1 MSFAKLFEQLGPSS
15 EPSALTAFAS
25 GKVERLAEN
34 RTDDSL
40 NAALKDERCRHYALS
55 GSQLVLKHDDNIL
68 DPLFAHYEL
77 AELDPDY
84 GRAILL
90 GTREGGEPIV
100 ALPVNA
106 PVEVL
111 ERQFRLTDARSLYRE
126 HLLAEDLLG
135 EFALA
140 LSLSNWN
147 NTNQFCGK
155 CGGKMQMRIGGYRR
169 ECESCQHLI
178 FPRTDPVVIMLTV
191 DLEND
196 RCLLG
201 RGAHFAANM
210 YSCLAGF
217 VEPGETLED
226 AVRRE
231 TREESSIEVGQV
243 KYYASQP
250 WPMPHTLM
258 IGCFALATSHSI
270 SRDEQELEDCRW
282 FSRQEVRDM
291 LLSDRDEGPKG
302 PHKGAIAYRLM
313 YDWAFWEEAA

>member
-1 MSFAKLFEQLGPSS
+1 MSFATLFESLGPSS
-15 EPSALTAFAS
+15 EPSALTAFAG
-25 GKVERLAEN
+25 GKIERFAEN
-34 RTDDSL
+34 RTEDSL
-40 NAALKDERCRHYALS
+40 NTALKDERCRHYALS

-84 GRAILL
+84 SRAILL

-100 ALPVNA
+100 AVPVNA
-106 PVEVL
+106 PVEFL
-111 ERQFRLTDARSLYRE
+111 ERQFRLTDARALYRE
-126 HLLAEDLLG
+126 HLLAEELLG
-135 EFALA
+135 EIALG
-140 LSLSNWN
+140 LSLANWSNS
-147 NTNQFCGK
+147 NQFCGK

-169 ECESCQHLI
+169 ECQSCQHLI

-191 DLEND
+191 DIKND

-201 RGAHFAANM
+201 RGAHFAVNM

-258 IGCFALATSHSI
+258 IGCYSLARSHSI

-282 FSRQEVRDM
+282 FSR
-291 LLSDRDEGPKG
+291 
-302 PHKGAIAYRLM
+302 
-313 YDWAFWEEAA
+313 